1 MFENLSLRAKITLGN
16 TVSLVFLVAL
26 GVLSVRSIQHLNETD
41 DWVDHTHRVIHKA
54 LNIEKAAVDMET
66 GMRGFLLAGNESFLA
81 PYNDGKVRF
90 DSLIK
95 ALKVSVSD
103 NPPQVAL
110 LEQAETT
117 IGDWQRSVTE
127 SAIALRR
134 DIGNAQTMNDLAV
147 EVGEDKGRVYLDRI
161 RSLLGAFSIE
171 EDAEV
176 VRKEAALENSQEGD
190 GTTEAFL
197 TLQQTYKIREQI
209 TAIEKT
215 MLDMEAGMQGY
226 LLTGKEAYLIPYTDG
241 RNRIDFLLN
250 DLKAKVNTSPA
261 QLQRLNDIGTAVS
274 AWRVQVSDK
283 NIELRRRITESKTMD
298 DISNLVAQERG
309 KMFFDAFRDQMRAF
323 VEHEEAL
330 LTERQAALDTAIASK
345 KNTLILVV
353 LAAVLISI
361 PIAFWLSRSIMGP
374 FQLIFG
380 GLKSFSSKELSEL
393 SVAFSSVVK
402 RMAESAGRVATV
414 ANNIDNVS
422 QNLSQIS
429 NRQASSVEET
439 SASTEEI
446 SGMVRINVQYAE
458 ESKDLSKEVGE
469 KMTGLDDAMQ
479 KISESNHKIAELVK
493 IIGEI
498 GAKTTII
505 DEIVFQTKLLSFNAS
520 VEAERAGEHGRGFA
534 VVAQEVGN
542 LAQMSGKAATDISAI
557 VKKSICEAESIA
569 KENTCRVE
577 KGSIIV
583 EETKK
588 QSNLVL
594 EGASKIFDASNE
606 QARGIQEI
614 SNAVESINKAT
625 QHAASIADQASSS
638 SSELNKQAED
648 LNRMVL
654 NLNSFLQGHDTPST
668 DEPEN
673 TVSDD
678 LREHYEV
685 QSLASIRSEIDNAS
699 HLTPDV
705 PKEKEGNDN
714 QAAWNRL

>member
-16 TVSLVFLVAL
+16 TVSLVFLVTL

-41 DWVDHTHRVIHKA
+41 DWVDHTHRVIHNA

-66 GMRGFLLAGNESFLA
+66 GMRGYLLAGNESFLA

-127 SAIALRR
+127 NAIALRR

-161 RSLLGAFSIE
+161 RSLLGAFSTE
-171 EDAEV
+171 EDAEL
-176 VRKEAALENSQEGD
+176 VRKEAALENSQDGD
-190 GTTEAFL
+190 GTTEVFFA
-197 TLQQTYKIREQI
+197 LQQTYKIREQI

-215 MLDMEAGMQGY
+215 VLDMETGMQGY

-241 RNRIDFLLN
+241 RNHIDFLLN
-250 DLKAKVNTSPA
+250 DLKAKVSSSPA
-261 QLQRLNDIGTAVS
+261 QLQRLSEIGTAVS

-283 NIELRRRITESKTMD
+283 NIELRRRIAGSKTMD

-330 LTERQAALDTAIASK
+330 LIERQAALDTAIASK

-638 SSELNKQAED
+638 SSELNRQAED

-673 TVSDD
+673 TMSDD

-699 HLTPDV
+699 HLAPDV

>member
-16 TVSLVFLVAL
+16 TVSLVFLVTL

-41 DWVDHTHRVIHKA
+41 DWVDHTHRVIHNA

-66 GMRGFLLAGNESFLA
+66 GMRGYLLAGNESFLA

-127 SAIALRR
+127 NAIALRR

-171 EDAEV
+171 EDAEL

-190 GTTEAFL
+190 RTTEVFFA
-197 TLQQTYKIREQI
+197 LQQTYKIREQI

-215 MLDMEAGMQGY
+215 VLDMETGMQGY

-241 RNRIDFLLN
+241 RNHIDFLLN
-250 DLKAKVNTSPA
+250 DLKAKVSSSPA
-261 QLQRLNDIGTAVS
+261 QLQRLSEIGTAVS

-283 NIELRRRITESKTMD
+283 NIELRRRIAGSKTMD

-330 LTERQAALDTAIASK
+330 LIERQAALDTAIASK

-638 SSELNKQAED
+638 SSELNRQAED

-654 NLNSFLQGHDTPST
+654 NLNSFLQGHDTPTT

-699 HLTPDV
+699 HLAPDV

>member
-16 TVSLVFLVAL
+16 TVSLVFLVTL
-26 GVLSVRSIQHLNETD
+26 SVLSVRSIQHLNETD
-41 DWVDHTHRVIHKA
+41 DWVDHTHRVIHNA

-66 GMRGFLLAGNESFLA
+66 GMRGYLLAGNESFLA

-127 SAIALRR
+127 NAIALRR

-161 RSLLGAFSIE
+161 RSLLGAFSTE
-171 EDAEV
+171 EDAEL
-176 VRKEAALENSQEGD
+176 VRKEAALENSQDGD
-190 GTTEAFL
+190 GTTEVFFA
-197 TLQQTYKIREQI
+197 LQQTYKIREQI

-215 MLDMEAGMQGY
+215 VLDMETGMQGY

-241 RNRIDFLLN
+241 RNHIDFLLN
-250 DLKAKVNTSPA
+250 DLKAKVSSSPA
-261 QLQRLNDIGTAVS
+261 QLQRLSEIGTAVS

-283 NIELRRRITESKTMD
+283 NIELRRRIAGSKTMD

-330 LTERQAALDTAIASK
+330 LIERQAALDTAIASK

-638 SSELNKQAED
+638 SSELNRQAED

-673 TVSDD
+673 TMSDD

-699 HLTPDV
+699 HLAPDV

>member
-16 TVSLVFLVAL
+16 TVSLVFLVTL

-41 DWVDHTHRVIHKA
+41 DWVDHTHRVIHNA

-66 GMRGFLLAGNESFLA
+66 GMRGYLLAGNESFLA

-127 SAIALRR
+127 NAIALRR

-171 EDAEV
+171 EDAEL
-176 VRKEAALENSQEGD
+176 VRKEAAFENSQEGD
-190 GTTEAFL
+190 RTTEVFFA
-197 TLQQTYKIREQI
+197 LQQTYKIREQI

-215 MLDMEAGMQGY
+215 VLDMETGMQGY

-241 RNRIDFLLN
+241 RNHIDFLLN
-250 DLKAKVNTSPA
+250 DLKAKVSSSPA
-261 QLQRLNDIGTAVS
+261 QLQRLSEIGTAVS

-283 NIELRRRITESKTMD
+283 NIELRRRIAGSKTMD

-330 LTERQAALDTAIASK
+330 LIERQAALDTAIASK

-638 SSELNKQAED
+638 SSELNRQAED

-699 HLTPDV
+699 HLAPDV

>member
-16 TVSLVFLVAL
+16 TVSLVFLVTL

-41 DWVDHTHRVIHKA
+41 DWVDHTHRVIHNA

-66 GMRGFLLAGNESFLA
+66 GMRGYLLAGNESFLA

-127 SAIALRR
+127 NAIALRR

-171 EDAEV
+171 EDAEL

-190 GTTEAFL
+190 RTTEVFFA
-197 TLQQTYKIREQI
+197 LQQTYKIREQI

-215 MLDMEAGMQGY
+215 VLDMETGMQGY

-241 RNRIDFLLN
+241 RNHIDFLLN
-250 DLKAKVNTSPA
+250 DLKAKVSSSPA
-261 QLQRLNDIGTAVS
+261 QLQRLSEIGTAVS

-283 NIELRRRITESKTMD
+283 NIELRRRIAGSKTMD

-330 LTERQAALDTAIASK
+330 LIERQAALDTAIASK

-380 GLKSFSSKELSEL
+380 GLKSFSSRELSEL

-638 SSELNKQAED
+638 SSELNRQAED

-673 TVSDD
+673 TMSDD

-699 HLTPDV
+699 HLAPDV